1 MLPLGENGEPFNPGS
16 KKDERKKKKKTFWN
30 RWESQVVVATT
41 SVVLLQHV
49 GTIGWWGVQPWPAL
63 FVWLVGCLL
72 DCAIPTFCLRLSE
85 T

>member
-16 KKDERKKKKKTFWN
+16 KKDERKKKKTFWN

-49 GTIGWWGVQPWPAL
+49 GTIGWWGGSTMACAVC
-63 FVWLVGCLL
+63 LVGRLL
-72 DCAIPTFCLRLSE
+72 A
-85 T
+85 